1 MITKRVFLS
10 ESAAFGLSLMPT
22 VSAIMGS
29 PAQAAEYPV
38 GPVKII
44 VAQAA
49 GGSLDVIL
57 RIAAGELSK
66 AWGQQVVVLNM
77 PAGGTGAIAA
87 RAAASA
93 APDGHSLFMAG
104 ASLFTILPEIQT
116 NLLFDVGDFV
126 PIAMTGE
133 QPMAVVVSPSLNVN
147 TLPEL
152 ITLSKKQSGGLN
164 CAVGTRNS
172 FAHFTAELF
181 RSRAGANLNF
191 IYYPGTAQSLN
202 DVIAGRVPIL
212 VNILPGMA
220 GAIAGG
226 QVKLLSVT
234 SPTRLRSFP
243 DIPITG
249 EAVPGFAVSGWTV
262 LVAPR
267 GTPPAI
273 VQKVN
278 ADLRAAQA
286 RPAFQDKLDQLGTYA
301 RSMSPQE
308 VADFIRSERDFW
320 RPLVQEAV
328 AKLQ

>member
-1 MITKRVFLS
+1 MITRRAFLAD
-10 ESAAFGLSLMPT
+10 SARIGLMP
-22 VSAIMGS
+22 VAIMGS
-29 PAQAAEYPV
+29 TARAADYPA

-66 AWGQQVVVLNM
+66 TWGQQVVVLNL

-87 RAAASA
+87 RTAASA
-93 APDGHSLFMAG
+93 VPDGYTLFMAG

-116 NLLFDVGDFV
+116 NLPFNVDDFV

-133 QPMAVVVSPSLNVN
+133 QPMAIVVSPSLGVD

-152 ITLSKKQSGGLN
+152 IALSKRQSDGLN

-172 FAHFTAELF
+172 FAHFTGEML
-181 RSRAGANLNF
+181 RKHSGANLNF

-202 DVIAGRVPIL
+202 DVIAGRVPML

-220 GAIAGG
+220 GAVASG

-234 SPTRLRSFP
+234 SPARLRSYP
-243 DIPITG
+243 NVPTTS
-249 EAVPGFAVSGWTV
+249 EAIAGFVVSGWTV
-262 LVAPR
+262 LVASS
-267 GTPPAI
+267 GTPAAI
-273 VQKVN
+273 VQRVN
-278 ADLRAAQA
+278 ADLSAAQA
-286 RPAFQDKLDQLGTYA
+286 QPAFQERLEKLGTYA
-301 RSMSPQE
+301 RPMSPQE
-308 VADFIRSERDFW
+308 VTNFIRGERDIW
-320 RPLVQEAV
+320 RPLVREVV
-328 AKLQ
+328 AKQQ

>member
-1 MITKRVFLS
+1 MITRRVFLS
-10 ESAAFGLSLMPT
+10 KSTAVALVPAA
-22 VSAIMGS
+22 SAIM
-29 PAQAAEYPV
+29 PAQAASYPS

-57 RIAAGELSK
+57 RVSAGELSK
-66 AWGQQVVVLNM
+66 TWGQQVVVLNM

-93 APDGHSLFMAG
+93 APDGHTLFMAG
-104 ASLFTILPEIQT
+104 ASLFTILPETQT
-116 NLLFDVGDFV
+116 NLPFDVGDFV

-133 QPMAVVVSPSLNVN
+133 QPMAIVVSPSLGVSS
-147 TLPEL
+147 LADL
-152 ITLSKKQSGGLN
+152 IALSKKQPGGLN

-172 FAHFTAELF
+172 FAHFTAELLRK
-181 RSRAGANLNF
+181 RSGANLNF

-202 DVIAGRVPIL
+202 DIIAGRVPIL

-220 GAIAGG
+220 GAVAGG

-234 SPTRLRSFP
+234 SSKRLRSFP
-243 DIPITG
+243 DIPTAS
-249 EAVPGFAVSGWTV
+249 EAVPGFTASGWTV

-267 GTPPAI
+267 GTPTAI
-273 VQKVN
+273 VERVHD
-278 ADLRAAQA
+278 DLSAAQA
-286 RPAFQDKLDQLGTYA
+286 QPAFQERLDQLGTYA
-301 RSMSPQE
+301 RPMSPQE
-308 VADFIRSERDFW
+308 IAEFIRSERDFW

-328 AKLQ
+328 ARPQ